1 MEHQGR
7 EHKVYL
13 RLHGELKDRF
23 LAIKDYLGLE
33 NDTEVCRSIINDYW
47 MKNRDSF
54 QAKPKLKHFH
64 MNPDGLLVLDPEI
77 DRLIQIH
84 LKPDSIECSYCKVS
98 NCKHTEFALSLP
110 EIQARLK
117 RAHQTTRPR

>member
-23 LAIKDYLGLE
+23 LMIKDYLGLE

-47 MKNRDSF
+47 MKNQDNF

-77 DRLIQIH
+77 DRLVQVY
-84 LKPDSIECSYCKVS
+84 LKPDSIKCGYCNLS

-110 EIQARLK
+110 EVKKLLEK
-117 RAHQTTRPR
+117 KGWKPSS